1 MLIKRPIRCRRD
13 QNRTIKGFKVRLRLP
28 HKTVAMSLA
37 LALSGCASI
46 SPEAL
51 KQAELAASTQADAN
65 AMLKDVEPLPAAL
78 SMDEAIARALK
89 YNLDRRTRLM
99 EESLALGQL
108 DVAQFDMLPKLL
120 AQAGYMWR
128 DTDRLSYS
136 ADSTTRTRSASAPF
150 ISQDRIHSLREL
162 NFSWSLLDYGM
173 GYYGSRQQANR
184 FLIAGEKRR
193 KAMHL
198 LVQDVKTAY
207 WRAASAQLLRDDV
220 VKIIRTADE
229 ALEDSRKS
237 EDERV
242 RNPIEPLRYQ
252 RQLLENVRLLEAIQ
266 QELSTA
272 MVDLASLINAPIG
285 APIRIAQTDLKNI
298 SVQALD
304 VPIPKLEE
312 IALQQNAELREQHY
326 NARIARDETRRTL
339 VRLFP
344 NLSFN
349 YGAKYDTDNY
359 LVNQNWREAGLQLSF
374 NLLNLYTGPTQLK
387 LAEAGVALA
396 DQKRMAAQ
404 LGVITQV
411 HLARLQL
418 INARSQFER
427 AEAIYE
433 TDNKIASLMRARQ
446 QVQAQ
451 SKLDLVSNETAAIL
465 SLLRRYQALAQVQSA
480 ENKLVATLGLEPN
493 IGSTSELPLPALT
506 AQVSQ
511 TAVNWAGLKD
521 FVPQTLPV
529 VTSEDK
535 K

>member
-1 MLIKRPIRCRRD
+1 MFIKRPIRYRRD
-13 QNRTIKGFKVRLRLP
+13 QNRTIKGFKVRVRLP
-28 HKTVAMSLA
+28 HKTLVLSLA
-37 LALSGCASI
+37 VALGGCASI

-51 KQAELAASTQADAN
+51 KQAELAASTQADSN

-136 ADSTTRTRSASAPF
+136 ADSVTRTRSASAPF

-298 SVQALD
+298 SVHALD

-418 INARSQFER
+418 INARAQFER

>member
-1 MLIKRPIRCRRD
+1 
-13 QNRTIKGFKVRLRLP
+13 VRFHRSTL
-28 HKTVAMSLA
+28 AISLA
-37 LALSGCASI
+37 FALGGCATI
-46 SPEAL
+46 SPETL
-51 KQAELAASTQADAN
+51 QPDEVINTTQADST
-65 AMLKDVEPLPAAL
+65 AMIKDVEPLPAAL

-89 YNLDRRTRLM
+89 YNLDRRTRMM
-99 EESLALGQL
+99 EESLAMGQL
-108 DVAQFDMLPKLL
+108 DVTKFDMLPKLL

-136 ADSTTRTRSASAPF
+136 ADSVTQTRSTSAPF
-150 ISQDRIHSLREL
+150 ISQDRIHSLKEL
-162 NFSWSLLDYGM
+162 NLNWSLLDYGM
-173 GYYGSRQQANR
+173 GYYSSRQQANR

-207 WRAASAQLLRDDV
+207 WRAASAQLLREDV
-220 VKIIRTADE
+220 VKVIQTADE
-229 ALEDSRKS
+229 ALADARKT

-285 APIRIAQTDLKNI
+285 ATIKIAQTDLKNI
-298 SVQALD
+298 SAQALEIS
-304 VPIPKLEE
+304 VPKLEE
-312 IALQQNAELREQHY
+312 IALQQNADLREQHY

-344 NLSFN
+344 NLNFN
-349 YGAKYDTDNY
+349 YGAKFDTDNY
-359 LVNQNWREAGLQLSF
+359 LVNQGWREASAQVSF
-374 NLLNLYTGPTQLK
+374 NLLNLYTGPIQIK

-396 DQKRMAAQ
+396 DQKRMATQ

-418 INARSQFER
+418 INARAQFDR
-427 AEAIYE
+427 AEAIYD
-433 TDNKIASLMRARQ
+433 TDNKIASLMRSRQ
-446 QVQAQ
+446 QAQAQ

-465 SLLRRYQALAQVQSA
+465 SLLRRYQALAQVQTA
-480 ENKLVATLGLEPN
+480 ENRLIATLGLEPN
-493 IGSTSELPLPALT
+493 IGSTNELSLSELT
-506 AQVSQ
+506 AQVAQSGIKWSDLQ
-511 TAVNWAGLKD
+511 NY
-521 FVPQTLPV
+521 VPQPIPV
-529 VTSEDK
+529 VINNGSK
-535 K
+535 

>member
-1 MLIKRPIRCRRD
+1 MRFQHSTL
-13 QNRTIKGFKVRLRLP
+13 V
-28 HKTVAMSLA
+28 VSVA
-37 LALSGCASI
+37 LALGGCASI
-46 SPEAL
+46 APEAL
-51 KQAELAASTQADAN
+51 KTSEVAATTQSDSL
-65 AMLKDVEPLPAAL
+65 AMLKDVEPLPASL
-78 SMDEAIARALK
+78 TMDEAIARALK
-89 YNLDRRTRLM
+89 YNLDRRTKLM
-99 EESLALGQL
+99 EESLAMGQL
-108 DVAQFDMLPKLL
+108 DVAKFDMLPKLL

-136 ADSTTRTRSASAPF
+136 ADSVTRTRSQTAPF

-162 NFSWSLLDYGM
+162 TLSWSLLDYGM
-173 GYYGSRQQANR
+173 GYYSSRQQANR

-220 VKIIRTADE
+220 VKVIRLADE
-229 ALEDSRKS
+229 AITDARKT
-237 EDERV
+237 EDERL

-285 APIRIAQTDLKNI
+285 APIRIAQTDLKNV
-298 SVQALD
+298 SAQALE
-304 VPIPKLEE
+304 VPVTKLEE
-312 IALQQNAELREQHY
+312 IALQQNADLREQHY

-349 YGAKYDTDNY
+349 YGAKFDTDNY
-359 LVNQNWREAGLQLSF
+359 LVNQGWREASTQVSF
-374 NLLNLYTGPTQLK
+374 NLLNLYTGPIQMK

-396 DQKRMAAQ
+396 DQRRMATQ

-418 INARSQFER
+418 MNARAQFER
-427 AEAIYE
+427 AEAIFD
-433 TDNKIASLMRARQ
+433 TDSKIATLMRTRQ

-465 SLLRRYQALAQVQSA
+465 SLLRRYQALAQVQTS
-480 ENKLVATLGLEPN
+480 ENRLIATLGLEPN
-493 IGSTSELPLPALT
+493 IGSTSELSLTELT
-506 AQVSQ
+506 AQVAKSG
-511 TAVNWAGLKD
+511 VNWSSVKD
-521 FVPQTLPV
+521 YVPLPPPV
-529 VTSEDK
+529 VKTSDSQ
-535 K
+535 

>member
-1 MLIKRPIRCRRD
+1 
-13 QNRTIKGFKVRLRLP
+13 VRFHHSTL
-28 HKTVAMSLA
+28 AISLA
-37 LALSGCASI
+37 LALGGCATI
-46 SPEAL
+46 TPQAL
-51 KQAELAASTQADAN
+51 KQQELSDTTQADSF

-99 EESLALGQL
+99 EESLAMGQL
-108 DVAQFDMLPKLL
+108 DIAKFDMLPKLL

-136 ADSTTRTRSASAPF
+136 ADSVTRQRSGTTPF
-150 ISQDRIHSLREL
+150 ISQDRIHTLREL
-162 NFSWSLLDYGM
+162 NLSWSLLDYGM
-173 GYYGSRQQANR
+173 GYYSSRQQANR

-220 VKIIRTADE
+220 AKVIQLADD
-229 ALEDSRKS
+229 AISDARKT

-285 APIRIAQTDLKNI
+285 APIRIAQTDLKNV
-298 SVQALD
+298 SSQALD
-304 VPIPKLEE
+304 VPVPKLEE
-312 IALQQNAELREQHY
+312 IALQQNADLREQHY

-349 YGAKYDTDNY
+349 YGAKFDTDNY
-359 LVNQNWREAGLQLSF
+359 LVNQGWREAGTQVSF
-374 NLLNLYTGPTQLK
+374 NLLNLYTGPIQIK

-396 DQKRMAAQ
+396 DQKRMATQ

-418 INARSQFER
+418 MNARAQFER
-427 AEAIYE
+427 AEAIYD
-433 TDNKIASLMRARQ
+433 TDNKIALLMRTRQ

-465 SLLRRYQALAQVQSA
+465 SLLRRYQALAQVQTA
-480 ENKLVATLGLEPN
+480 ENRLVATLGLEPN
-493 IGSTSELPLPALT
+493 IGSTSELSLGDLT
-506 AQVSQ
+506 TQVAQSS
-511 TAVNWAGLKD
+511 VNWATVKD
-521 FVPQTLPV
+521 YVPQAIPV
-529 VTSEDK
+529 VKTRDDK
-535 K
+535 

>member
-1 MLIKRPIRCRRD
+1 
-13 QNRTIKGFKVRLRLP
+13 
-28 HKTVAMSLA
+28 
-37 LALSGCASI
+37 
-46 SPEAL
+46 
-51 KQAELAASTQADAN
+51 
-65 AMLKDVEPLPAAL
+65 
-78 SMDEAIARALK
+78 
-89 YNLDRRTRLM
+89 
-99 EESLALGQL
+99 
-108 DVAQFDMLPKLL
+108 
-120 AQAGYMWR
+120 
-128 DTDRLSYS
+128 
-136 ADSTTRTRSASAPF
+136 
-150 ISQDRIHSLREL
+150 
-162 NFSWSLLDYGM
+162 M
-173 GYYGSRQQANR
+173 GYYSSRQQANR

-220 VKIIRTADE
+220 AKVIQLADD
-229 ALEDSRKS
+229 AISDARKT

-285 APIRIAQTDLKNI
+285 APIRIAQTDLKNV
-298 SVQALD
+298 SSQALD
-304 VPIPKLEE
+304 VPVPKLEE
-312 IALQQNAELREQHY
+312 IALQQNADLREQHY

-349 YGAKYDTDNY
+349 YGAKFDTDNY
-359 LVNQNWREAGLQLSF
+359 LVNQGWREAGTQVSF
-374 NLLNLYTGPTQLK
+374 NLLNLYTGPIQIK

-396 DQKRMAAQ
+396 DQKRMATQ

-418 INARSQFER
+418 MNARAQFER
-427 AEAIYE
+427 AEAIYD
-433 TDNKIASLMRARQ
+433 TDNKIALLMRTRQ

-465 SLLRRYQALAQVQSA
+465 SLLRRYQALAQVQTA
-480 ENKLVATLGLEPN
+480 ENRLVATLGLEPN
-493 IGSTSELPLPALT
+493 IGSTSELSLGDLT
-506 AQVSQ
+506 TQVAQSS
-511 TAVNWAGLKD
+511 VNWATVKD
-521 FVPQTLPV
+521 YVPQAIPV
-529 VTSEDK
+529 VKTRDDK
-535 K
+535 